1 MNEEDESLKESKM
14 KEKLQKIFNFL
25 KEKENRKYNIEIQRS
40 FFNSVLK
47 NKKSE
52 KEKLIS
58 LLYFIAET
66 QSQGKIDKLSK
77 SYQIFH
83 NSSLNYDTWS
93 SFCDTL
99 AHAIPVDDSNAK
111 KYLKMTE
118 KKKAKHIEVLKDN
131 TKPFSHLFNTI
142 KNYPGFGDKTSAL
155 FVRMIFQIH
164 HIDKYEEY
172 KIWDDVPKLDED
184 DILFLPVDKV
194 ITEIFKKIPHPK
206 NKNWTF
212 NSINKMLNKEFI
224 GTDMEIWDD
233 LWFWGYITQK
243 VVKNQDHRDFEL
255 NKAKYWVMKES
266 NKTKQTINEI
276 FEEKGKAQKFIDI
289 IK

>member
-1 MNEEDESLKESKM
+1 MNEEDESLKESEM

-40 FFNSVLK
+40 FFNSVLM

-66 QSQGKIDKLSK
+66 QSQGSIDNLSK
-77 SYQIFH
+77 SYEKFH
-83 NSSLNYDTWS
+83 KLEEVKFKTWKDFCCSIGPQNS
-93 SFCDTL
+93 
-99 AHAIPVDDSNAK
+99 VR
-111 KYLKMTE
+111 KYQFE
-118 KKKAKHIEVLKDN
+118 SQ
-131 TKPFSHLFNTI
+131 PFAYLFNAI
-142 KNYPGFGDKTSAL
+142 KSNPGYGDKTSAL

-194 ITEIFKKIPHPK
+194 ITEIFKKISPPTDGSWNFK
-206 NKNWTF
+206 K
-212 NSINKMLNKEFI
+212 INTKLNELYQGSEI
-224 GTDMEIWDD
+224 EIWDD

>member
-1 MNEEDESLKESKM
+1 MNEEDERLKESGM
-14 KEKLQKIFNFL
+14 KEKLKKIFHFL
-25 KEKENRKYNIEIQRS
+25 EKNRRYNIEIQSS

-66 QSQGKIDKLSK
+66 QSQGSIDSLSE
-77 SYQIFH
+77 SYEKFH
-83 NSSLNYDTWS
+83 NLEEGKFKTWKD
-93 SFCDTL
+93 FCCS
-99 AHAIPVDDSNAK
+99 IGPKNSVR
-111 KYLKMTE
+111 KYQFE
-118 KKKAKHIEVLKDN
+118 SQ
-131 TKPFSHLFNTI
+131 PFAYLFNAI
-142 KNYPGFGDKTSAL
+142 KSNPGYGDKTSAL

-164 HIDKYEEY
+164 HIDEYEEY
-172 KIWDDVPKLDED
+172 KIWDDVPKLEED

-212 NSINKMLNKEFI
+212 NSINKMLNKKYS

-233 LWFWGYITQK
+233 LWFWGYITQLGGK
-243 VVKNQDHRDFEL
+243 EREFKL

-266 NKTKQTINEI
+266 NKNEQTINEI

>member
-1 MNEEDESLKESKM
+1 MNEGDESLKESEM
-14 KEKLQKIFNFL
+14 KEKLKKIFHFL
-25 KEKENRKYNIEIQRS
+25 EKNRRYNIEIQGS
-40 FFNSVLK
+40 FFNSVFN

-66 QSQGKIDKLSK
+66 QSQGKIDKLSE

-142 KNYPGFGDKTSAL
+142 KNYPGFGDKTAAL
-155 FVRMIFQIH
+155 FVKMIYQIH
-164 HIDKYEEY
+164 FIDGYTKY
-172 KIWDDVPKLDED
+172 KIWKNVSPLASKDMLY
-184 DILFLPVDKV
+184 LPVDAV
-194 ITEIFKKIPHPK
+194 IIEIFKKISPPTDGSWNFK
-206 NKNWTF
+206 R
-212 NSINKMLNKEFI
+212 INTKLNELYQGSDI
-224 GTDMEIWDD
+224 EIWDD

-243 VVKNQDHRDFEL
+243 VVKNQDDRDFEL

-266 NKTKQTINEI
+266 NKTEQTINEI
-276 FEEKGKAQKFIDI
+276 FKEKGKAQEFIDI

>member
-1 MNEEDESLKESKM
+1 MNEGDESLKESEM
-14 KEKLQKIFNFL
+14 KEKLKKIFHFL
-25 KEKENRKYNIEIQRS
+25 EKNRRYNIEIQSS
-40 FFNSVLK
+40 FFNSVFN

-66 QSQGKIDKLSK
+66 QSQGKIDKLSE

-142 KNYPGFGDKTSAL
+142 KNYPGFGDKTAAL
-155 FVRMIFQIH
+155 FVKMIYQIH
-164 HIDKYEEY
+164 FIDGYTKY
-172 KIWDDVPKLDED
+172 KIWKNVSPLASKDMLY
-184 DILFLPVDKV
+184 LPVDAV
-194 ITEIFKKIPHPK
+194 IIEIFKKISPPTDGSWNFK
-206 NKNWTF
+206 R
-212 NSINKMLNKEFI
+212 INTNLNELYQGSDI
-224 GTDMEIWDD
+224 EIWDD

-243 VVKNQDHRDFEL
+243 VVKNQDDRDFEL

-266 NKTKQTINEI
+266 NKTEQTINEI
-276 FEEKGKAQKFIDI
+276 FKEKGKAQEFIDI

>member
-1 MNEEDESLKESKM
+1 MNEEDERLKESEM

-58 LLYFIAET
+58 LLYWVAET
-66 QSQGKIDKLSK
+66 QSQGKIDKLSI
-77 SYQIFH
+77 SYKEFH
-83 NSSLNYDTWS
+83 NPTMKYDTWS
-93 SFCDTL
+93 NFCSTL
-99 AHAIPVDDSNAK
+99 ACAIPTDCSSST

-118 KKKAKHIEVLKDN
+118 KKKDKHIKELKDT

-142 KNYPGFGDKTSAL
+142 KNYPGFGDKTAAL
-155 FVRMIFQIH
+155 FVKMIYQIH
-164 HIDKYEEY
+164 CVDEYEEY
-172 KIWDDVPKLDED
+172 KIWDNIDKLAKED
-184 DILFLPVDKV
+184 MLYLPVDTV
-194 ITEIFKKIPHPK
+194 IIEIFKKIPPPTDGSWNFK
-206 NKNWTF
+206 R
-212 NSINKMLNKEFI
+212 INTKLNELYQGREI
-224 GTDMEIWDD
+224 EIWDD

-243 VVKNQDHRDFEL
+243 VVKNQEDRDFEL
-255 NKAKYWVMKES
+255 NKNKYWVMKES
-266 NKTKQTINEI
+266 NKNEQIINEI